1 MPRSKSFEPDVALR
15 HATELFW
22 EMGYDATSISGLE
35 ERMGINRFSIY
46 GTFGDKKALYLQC
59 LDAYAAEAWS
69 GALSYLQTPG
79 GLEGIKRFLGSLVD
93 APAPIRRRGCLM
105 MNSIVELSGRDADID
120 ASVTRHFRNVE
131 RQLHS
136 AVQSAKER
144 SEIVSDV
151 EAGDVA
157 RTLLVL
163 AHGVLSLCK
172 TDFGQPV
179 ARAAIRTVLDGFVI
193 ETCPT

>member
-1 MPRSKSFEPDVALR
+1 MPRSKSFEPDIALR
-15 HATELFW
+15 RATELFW

-79 GLEGIKRFLGSLVD
+79 GLEGIKRFLESLVD

-120 ASVTRHFRNVE
+120 ASVASHFRNVE
-131 RQLHS
+131 CQLRS
-136 AVQSAKER
+136 AVQSAKDR
-144 SEIVSDV
+144 SETVSDV
-151 EAGDVA
+151 DARDAA
-157 RTLLVL
+157 RTILAL
-163 AHGVLSLCK
+163 AHGVLSLSK
-172 TDFGQPV
+172 TEFGRPV
-179 ARAAIRTVLDGFVI
+179 ARAAIRTVLDGFAGN
-193 ETCPT
+193 TCSA